1 MKIKLLDNNTIN
13 QIAAG
18 EVIEKPASIV
28 KELIEN
34 SIDANAKTITIR
46 IKDGGKEY
54 IEIED
59 DGDGMSPTDLELC
72 IKRHA
77 TSKLNSNT
85 LQNIKTLGFRG
96 EALPSIGSVSRLE
109 IISKTN
115 SNTGYQIVVD
125 YGDIKD
131 YKKSAAN
138 QGTVVKVS
146 NIFLKL
152 PARYKF
158 LKSSRAEQNSI
169 VDSVKRLALSNPSIL
184 FNVEIDN
191 VKYMSYGS
199 IDGDHKEIFE
209 WRIKE
214 ILGTD
219 FMKNMIELRYEDP
232 NLSIVGN
239 IGLPSYNR
247 SNSNNQYLLVNNRII
262 QDRKLSGAIRAAYGD
277 KLPKGRFPI
286 FVIKIKVP
294 YDSVDVN
301 VHPSKSEV
309 RFIDERIIQSKLVS
323 TIRGALNHKVNQ
335 SLNVF
340 SQFYEK
346 RVSQINKSQYDR
358 QQINSQ
364 VNLSM
369 YDLDESY
376 TINNQKNDEILEKE
390 NLSSNAISN
399 NINEFPLGFAR
410 AQIFKNYILAQNSE
424 GMIIVDQHAA
434 HERIVFEKLK
444 ESIHE
449 NAIEKQILLIPHIY
463 ACDQFDKEKLLLFKN
478 DLDAVGIEVEEFGD
492 EVLIRS
498 IPSLIRDSNVN
509 ELMRDL
515 LDLPSDEF
523 MRRTLENRIN
533 DILSKISCYGSVRSG
548 RVLKVDEMNALLREI
563 EKTPNSGQC
572 NHGRPTHIFLSQKEI
587 EKLFERI

>member
-1 MKIKLLDNNTIN
+1 MIKLLDNNTIN

-346 RVSQINKSQYDR
+346 RASQINKSQYDR

-390 NLSSNAISN
+390 NLSSNAISDD
-399 NINEFPLGFAR
+399 INEFPLGFAR

-478 DLDAVGIEVEEFGD
+478 DLDAVGIELEEFGD

-509 ELMRDL
+509 ELIRDL

>member
-1 MKIKLLDNNTIN
+1 MIKLLDNNTIT

-247 SNSNNQYLLVNNRII
+247 SNSNHQYLLVNNRII

-346 RVSQINKSQYDR
+346 RASQINKSQYDR

-390 NLSSNAISN
+390 NLSSNAISDD
-399 NINEFPLGFAR
+399 INEFPLGFAR

-478 DLDAVGIEVEEFGD
+478 DLDAVGIELEEFGD

>member
-1 MKIKLLDNNTIN
+1 MTIKLLDNNIIN

-59 DGDGMSPTDLELC
+59 DGDGMSPSDLQLC
-72 IKRHA
+72 IQRHA
-77 TSKLNSNT
+77 TSKLNSNNI
-85 LQNIKTLGFRG
+85 QKIKTLGFRG

-109 IISKTN
+109 IISKVKN
-115 SNTGYQIVVD
+115 GIGHRIVVD

-131 YKKSAAN
+131 IRKSASN
-138 QGTVVKVS
+138 QGTIVKVS

-158 LKSSRAEQNSI
+158 LKSSRSEQISI
-169 VDSVKRLALSNPSIL
+169 VDTVKRLAISNPSIF
-184 FNVEIDN
+184 FNIEIDN
-191 VKYMSYGS
+191 TTYLSYGA
-199 IDGDHKEIFE
+199 IDGDHENIFD
-209 WRIKE
+209 WRVEE

-219 FMKNMIELRYEDP
+219 FMKNMIELSYEDSHV
-232 NLSIVGN
+232 NITGN

-286 FVIKIKVP
+286 FVIKLNIA

-309 RFIDERIIQSKLVS
+309 RFTDERIIQSKLVS
-323 TIRGALNHKVNQ
+323 SISKALNQNVNQ

-340 SQFYEK
+340 SKFYEK
-346 RVSQINKSQYDR
+346 KISQINRSLDK

-364 VNLSM
+364 GNLSIYDINGSFNLSDQDNDEIPAIVNLS
-369 YDLDESY
+369 SY
-376 TINNQKNDEILEKE
+376 TTSND
-390 NLSSNAISN
+390 
-399 NINEFPLGFAR
+399 INEFPLGFAK

-444 ESIHE
+444 KSINE
-449 NAIEKQILLIPHIY
+449 NAIERQILLLPHIY
-463 ACDQFDKEKLLLFKN
+463 SCDQFDKEKLLSLEN
-478 DLDAVGIEVEEFGD
+478 DLDTVGIEIEEFGD
-492 EVLIRS
+492 ELLIRS
-498 IPSLIRDSNVN
+498 IPSLIKDTNVN
-509 ELMRDL
+509 ELIRDL
-515 LDLPSDEF
+515 LDLSSKEF
-523 MRRTLENRIN
+523 IKSALEDRIN
-533 DILSKISCYGSVRSG
+533 EILSKISCYGSVRSG
-548 RVLKVDEMNALLREI
+548 RLLKIDEMNALLREI

-572 NHGRPTHIFLSQKEI
+572 NHGRPTHIFLSQNEI

>member
-1 MKIKLLDNNTIN
+1 MIKLLDNNTIN

-247 SNSNNQYLLVNNRII
+247 SNSNHQYLLVNNRII

-346 RVSQINKSQYDR
+346 RASQINKSQYDR

-390 NLSSNAISN
+390 NLSSNAISDD
-399 NINEFPLGFAR
+399 INEFPLGFAR

-478 DLDAVGIEVEEFGD
+478 DLDAVGIELEEFGD

-498 IPSLIRDSNVN
+498 IPSLIRDSNLN

>member
-1 MKIKLLDNNTIN
+1 MTIKLLDNNTIN

-109 IISKTN
+109 IISKIN

-158 LKSSRAEQNSI
+158 LKSSRAEQYSI

-219 FMKNMIELRYEDP
+219 FMKNMIELRCEDP
-232 NLSIVGN
+232 HLSIVGN

-286 FVIKIKVP
+286 FVIKINVP
-294 YDSVDVN
+294 YDLVDVN

-323 TIRGALNHKVNQ
+323 TIRGALNQKVNQ

-369 YDLDESY
+369 YDFDESY
-376 TINNQKNDEILEKE
+376 TINNQKNDEILKEE

-399 NINEFPLGFAR
+399 DINEFPLGFAK

-449 NAIEKQILLIPHIY
+449 NVIEKQILLIPHIY
-463 ACDQFDKEKLLLFKN
+463 ACDQFDKEKLLSFKN
-478 DLDAVGIEVEEFGD
+478 DLDTVGIEVEEFGD

-572 NHGRPTHIFLSQKEI
+572 NHGRPTHIFLSQTEI

>member
-1 MKIKLLDNNTIN
+1 MTIKLLDNNIIN

-59 DGDGMSPTDLELC
+59 DGDGMSPSDLQLC
-72 IKRHA
+72 IQRHA
-77 TSKLNSNT
+77 TSKLNSNNI
-85 LQNIKTLGFRG
+85 QKIKTLGFRG

-109 IISKTN
+109 IISKVKN
-115 SNTGYQIVVD
+115 GMGHRIVVD

-131 YKKSAAN
+131 IRKSASN
-138 QGTVVKVS
+138 QGTIVKVS

-158 LKSSRAEQNSI
+158 LKSSRSEQISI
-169 VDSVKRLALSNPSIL
+169 VDTVKRLAISNPSIF
-184 FNVEIDN
+184 FNIEIDN
-191 VKYMSYGS
+191 TTYLSYGA
-199 IDGDHKEIFE
+199 IDGDHENIFD
-209 WRIKE
+209 WRVEE

-219 FMKNMIELRYEDP
+219 FMKNMIELSYEDSHV
-232 NLSIVGN
+232 NITGN

-286 FVIKIKVP
+286 FVIKLNIA

-309 RFIDERIIQSKLVS
+309 RFTDERIIQSKLVS
-323 TIRGALNHKVNQ
+323 SISKALNQNVNQ

-340 SQFYEK
+340 SKFYEK
-346 RVSQINKSQYDR
+346 KISQINRSLDKE
-358 QQINSQ
+358 QINSQ
-364 VNLSM
+364 GNLSIYDINGSFNLSDQDNDEIPAIVNLS
-369 YDLDESY
+369 SY
-376 TINNQKNDEILEKE
+376 TTSND
-390 NLSSNAISN
+390 
-399 NINEFPLGFAR
+399 INEFPLGFAK

-444 ESIHE
+444 KSINE
-449 NAIEKQILLIPHIY
+449 NAIERQILLVPHIY
-463 ACDQFDKEKLLLFKN
+463 SCDQFDKEKLLSLEN
-478 DLDAVGIEVEEFGD
+478 DLDTVGIEIEEFGD
-492 EVLIRS
+492 ELLIRS
-498 IPSLIRDSNVN
+498 IPSLIKDTNVN
-509 ELMRDL
+509 ELIRDL
-515 LDLPSDEF
+515 LDLSSEEF
-523 MRRTLENRIN
+523 IKSALEDRIN
-533 DILSKISCYGSVRSG
+533 EILSKISCYGSVRSG
-548 RVLKVDEMNALLREI
+548 RLLKIDEMNALLREI

-572 NHGRPTHIFLSQKEI
+572 NHGRPTHIFLSQNEI

>member
-1 MKIKLLDNNTIN
+1 MIKLLDNNTIN

-286 FVIKIKVP
+286 FVINIKVP

-346 RVSQINKSQYDR
+346 RASQINKSQYDR

-390 NLSSNAISN
+390 NLSSNAISDD
-399 NINEFPLGFAR
+399 INEFPLGFAR

-478 DLDAVGIEVEEFGD
+478 DLDAVGIELEEFGD

>member
-1 MKIKLLDNNTIN
+1 MTIKLLDNNTIN

-346 RVSQINKSQYDR
+346 RASQINKSQYDR

-449 NAIEKQILLIPHIY
+449 NAIEKQMLLIPHIY

-478 DLDAVGIEVEEFGD
+478 DLDAVGIELEEFGD

>member
-1 MKIKLLDNNTIN
+1 MTIKLLDNNIIN

-59 DGDGMSPTDLELC
+59 DGDGMSPSDLQLC
-72 IKRHA
+72 IQRHA
-77 TSKLNSNT
+77 TSKLNSNNI
-85 LQNIKTLGFRG
+85 QKIKTLGFRG

-109 IISKTN
+109 IISKVKN
-115 SNTGYQIVVD
+115 GIGHRIVVD

-131 YKKSAAN
+131 IRKSASN
-138 QGTVVKVS
+138 QGTIVKVS

-158 LKSSRAEQNSI
+158 LKSSRSEQISI
-169 VDSVKRLALSNPSIL
+169 VDTVKRLAISNPSIF
-184 FNVEIDN
+184 FNIEIDN
-191 VKYMSYGS
+191 TTYLSYGA
-199 IDGDHKEIFE
+199 IDGDHENIFD
-209 WRIKE
+209 WRVEE

-219 FMKNMIELRYEDP
+219 FMKNMIELSYEDSHV
-232 NLSIVGN
+232 NITGN

-286 FVIKIKVP
+286 FVIKLNIA

-309 RFIDERIIQSKLVS
+309 RFTDERIIQSKLVS
-323 TIRGALNHKVNQ
+323 SISKALNQNVNQ

-340 SQFYEK
+340 SKFYEK
-346 RVSQINKSQYDR
+346 KISQINRSLDKE
-358 QQINSQ
+358 QINSQ
-364 VNLSM
+364 GNLSIYDINGSFNLSDQDNDEIPAIVNLS
-369 YDLDESY
+369 SY
-376 TINNQKNDEILEKE
+376 TTSND
-390 NLSSNAISN
+390 
-399 NINEFPLGFAR
+399 INEFPLGFAK

-444 ESIHE
+444 KSINE
-449 NAIEKQILLIPHIY
+449 NAIERQILLVPHIY
-463 ACDQFDKEKLLLFKN
+463 SCDQFDKEKLLSLEN
-478 DLDAVGIEVEEFGD
+478 DLDTVGIEIEEFGD
-492 EVLIRS
+492 ELLIRS
-498 IPSLIRDSNVN
+498 IPSLIKDTNVN
-509 ELMRDL
+509 ELIRDL
-515 LDLPSDEF
+515 LDLSSEEF
-523 MRRTLENRIN
+523 IKSALEDRIN
-533 DILSKISCYGSVRSG
+533 EILSKISCYGSVRSG
-548 RVLKVDEMNALLREI
+548 RLLKIDEMNALLREI

-572 NHGRPTHIFLSQKEI
+572 NHGRPTHIFLSQNEI

>member
-1 MKIKLLDNNTIN
+1 MTIKLLDNNIIN

-59 DGDGMSPTDLELC
+59 DGDGMSPSDLQLC
-72 IKRHA
+72 IQRHA
-77 TSKLNSNT
+77 TSKLNSNNI
-85 LQNIKTLGFRG
+85 QKIKTLGFRG

-109 IISKTN
+109 IISKVKN
-115 SNTGYQIVVD
+115 GIGHRIVVD

-131 YKKSAAN
+131 IRKSASN
-138 QGTVVKVS
+138 QGTIVKVS

-158 LKSSRAEQNSI
+158 LKSSRSEQISI
-169 VDSVKRLALSNPSIL
+169 VDTVKRLAISNPSIF
-184 FNVEIDN
+184 FNIEIDN
-191 VKYMSYGS
+191 TTYLSYGA
-199 IDGDHKEIFE
+199 IDGDHENIFD
-209 WRIKE
+209 WRVEE

-219 FMKNMIELRYEDP
+219 FMKNMIELSYEDSHV
-232 NLSIVGN
+232 NITGN

-286 FVIKIKVP
+286 FVIKLNIA

-309 RFIDERIIQSKLVS
+309 RFTDERIIQSKLVS
-323 TIRGALNHKVNQ
+323 SISKALNQNVNQ

-340 SQFYEK
+340 SKFYEK
-346 RVSQINKSQYDR
+346 KISQINRSLDKE
-358 QQINSQ
+358 QINSQ
-364 VNLSM
+364 GNLSIYDINGSFNLSDQDNDEIPAIVNLS
-369 YDLDESY
+369 SY
-376 TINNQKNDEILEKE
+376 TTSND
-390 NLSSNAISN
+390 
-399 NINEFPLGFAR
+399 INEFPLGFAK

-444 ESIHE
+444 KSINE
-449 NAIEKQILLIPHIY
+449 NAIERQILLLPHIY
-463 ACDQFDKEKLLLFKN
+463 SCDQFDKEKLLSLEN
-478 DLDAVGIEVEEFGD
+478 DLDTVGIEIEEFGD
-492 EVLIRS
+492 ELLIRS
-498 IPSLIRDSNVN
+498 IPSLIKDTNVN
-509 ELMRDL
+509 ELIRDL
-515 LDLPSDEF
+515 LDLSSKEF
-523 MRRTLENRIN
+523 IKSALEDRIN
-533 DILSKISCYGSVRSG
+533 EILSKISCYGSVRSG
-548 RVLKVDEMNALLREI
+548 RLLKIDEMNALLREI

-572 NHGRPTHIFLSQKEI
+572 NHGRPTHIFLSQNEI

>member
-1 MKIKLLDNNTIN
+1 MIKLLDNNTIN

-77 TSKLNSNT
+77 TSKLDSNT

-346 RVSQINKSQYDR
+346 RASQINKSQYDR

-390 NLSSNAISN
+390 NLSSNAISDD
-399 NINEFPLGFAR
+399 INEFPLGFAR

-478 DLDAVGIEVEEFGD
+478 DLDAVGIELEEFGD

>member
-1 MKIKLLDNNTIN
+1 MTIKLLDNNIIN

-59 DGDGMSPTDLELC
+59 DGDGMSPSDLQLC
-72 IKRHA
+72 IQRHA
-77 TSKLNSNT
+77 TSKLNSNNI
-85 LQNIKTLGFRG
+85 QKIKTLGFRG

-109 IISKTN
+109 IISKVKN
-115 SNTGYQIVVD
+115 GIGHRIVVD

-131 YKKSAAN
+131 IRKSASN
-138 QGTVVKVS
+138 QGTIVKVS

-158 LKSSRAEQNSI
+158 LKSSRSEQISI
-169 VDSVKRLALSNPSIL
+169 VDTVKRLAISNPSIF
-184 FNVEIDN
+184 FNIEIDN
-191 VKYMSYGS
+191 TTYLSYGA
-199 IDGDHKEIFE
+199 IDGDHKNIFD
-209 WRIKE
+209 WRVEE

-219 FMKNMIELRYEDP
+219 FMKNMIELSYEDSHV
-232 NLSIVGN
+232 NITGN

-286 FVIKIKVP
+286 FVIKLNIA

-309 RFIDERIIQSKLVS
+309 RFTDERIIQSKLVS
-323 TIRGALNHKVNQ
+323 SISKALNQNVNQ

-340 SQFYEK
+340 SKFYEK
-346 RVSQINKSQYDR
+346 KISQINRSLDKE
-358 QQINSQ
+358 QINSQ
-364 VNLSM
+364 GNLSIYDINGSFNLSDQDNDEIPAIVNLS
-369 YDLDESY
+369 SY
-376 TINNQKNDEILEKE
+376 TTSND
-390 NLSSNAISN
+390 
-399 NINEFPLGFAR
+399 INEFPLGFAK

-444 ESIHE
+444 KSINE
-449 NAIEKQILLIPHIY
+449 NAIERQILLLPHIY
-463 ACDQFDKEKLLLFKN
+463 SCDQFDKEKLLSLEN
-478 DLDAVGIEVEEFGD
+478 DLDTVGIEIEEFGD
-492 EVLIRS
+492 ELLIRS
-498 IPSLIRDSNVN
+498 IPSLIKDTNVN
-509 ELMRDL
+509 ELIRDL
-515 LDLPSDEF
+515 LDLSSEEF
-523 MRRTLENRIN
+523 IKSALEARIN
-533 DILSKISCYGSVRSG
+533 EILSKISCYGSVRSG
-548 RVLKVDEMNALLREI
+548 RLLKIDEMNALLREI

-572 NHGRPTHIFLSQKEI
+572 NHGRPTHIFLSQNEI

>member
-1 MKIKLLDNNTIN
+1 MTIKLLDNNIIN

-59 DGDGMSPTDLELC
+59 DGDGMSPSDLQLC
-72 IKRHA
+72 IQRHA
-77 TSKLNSNT
+77 TSKLNSNNI
-85 LQNIKTLGFRG
+85 QKIKTLGFRG

-109 IISKTN
+109 IISKVKN
-115 SNTGYQIVVD
+115 GIGHRIVVD

-131 YKKSAAN
+131 IRKSASN
-138 QGTVVKVS
+138 QGTIVKVS

-158 LKSSRAEQNSI
+158 LKSSRSEQISI
-169 VDSVKRLALSNPSIL
+169 VDTVKRLAISNPSIF
-184 FNVEIDN
+184 FNIEIDN
-191 VKYMSYGS
+191 TTYLSYGA
-199 IDGDHKEIFE
+199 IDGDHENIFD
-209 WRIKE
+209 WRVEE

-219 FMKNMIELRYEDP
+219 FMKNMIELSYEDSHV
-232 NLSIVGN
+232 NITGN

-286 FVIKIKVP
+286 FVIKLNIA

-309 RFIDERIIQSKLVS
+309 RFTDERIIQSKLVS
-323 TIRGALNHKVNQ
+323 SISKALNQNVNQ

-340 SQFYEK
+340 SKFYEK
-346 RVSQINKSQYDR
+346 KISQINRSLDK

-364 VNLSM
+364 GNLSI
-369 YDLDESY
+369 YD
-376 TINNQKNDEILEKE
+376 INGSFNLSDQDNDEIPAIV
-390 NLSSNAISN
+390 NSSSYTTSN
-399 NINEFPLGFAR
+399 DINEFPLGFAK

-444 ESIHE
+444 KSINE
-449 NAIEKQILLIPHIY
+449 NAIERQILLLPHIY
-463 ACDQFDKEKLLLFKN
+463 SCDQFDKEKLLSLEN
-478 DLDAVGIEVEEFGD
+478 DLDTVGIEIEEFGD
-492 EVLIRS
+492 ELLIRS
-498 IPSLIRDSNVN
+498 IPSLIKDTNVN
-509 ELMRDL
+509 ELIRDL
-515 LDLPSDEF
+515 LDLSSEEF
-523 MRRTLENRIN
+523 IKSALEDRIN
-533 DILSKISCYGSVRSG
+533 EILSKISCYGSVRSG
-548 RVLKVDEMNALLREI
+548 RLLKIDEMNALLREI

-572 NHGRPTHIFLSQKEI
+572 NHGRPTHIFLSQNEI

>member
-1 MKIKLLDNNTIN
+1 MTIKLLDNNTIN

-59 DGDGMSPTDLELC
+59 DGVGMSPADLELC

-109 IISKTN
+109 IISKARN
-115 SNTGYQIVVD
+115 GTGYQIVVD

-158 LKSSRAEQNSI
+158 LKSSRSEQNSI
-169 VDSVKRLALSNPSIL
+169 VDSIKRLAISNPSIL

-191 VKYMSYGS
+191 LRYMSYGS

-214 ILGTD
+214 ILGAD
-219 FMKNMIELRYEDP
+219 FMKNMIELSHEEP
-232 NLSIVGN
+232 HMSIVGN

-277 KLPKGRFPI
+277 KLPKGRFPM
-286 FVIKIKVP
+286 FVIKINIP
-294 YDSVDVN
+294 YDAVDIN

-309 RFIDERIIQSKLVS
+309 RFTDERIIQSKLVS
-323 TIRGALNHKVNQ
+323 SIRGALDHKSNQ

-346 RVSQINKSQYDR
+346 KVAQMSKSQYES

-369 YDLDESY
+369 YDSDESY
-376 TINNQKNDEILEKE
+376 TSNKYNNDEISEKE
-390 NLSSNAISN
+390 NASPNAITN
-399 NINEFPLGFAR
+399 DINEFPLGFAKG
-410 AQIFKNYILAQNSE
+410 QIFKNYILSQNSE

-444 ESIHE
+444 ESIHK
-449 NAIEKQILLIPHIY
+449 NAIERQILLIPHVY
-463 ACDQFDKEKLLLFKN
+463 ACDKFDKEKLLSFKN
-478 DLDAVGIEVEEFGD
+478 DLDTVGIEIEEFGD

-523 MRRTLENRIN
+523 MRRTLEDRIN

-572 NHGRPTHIFLSQKEI
+572 NHGRPTHIFLSQTEI

>member
-1 MKIKLLDNNTIN
+1 MIKLLDNNTIN

-247 SNSNNQYLLVNNRII
+247 SNSNHQYLLVNNRII

-346 RVSQINKSQYDR
+346 RASQINKSQYDR

-390 NLSSNAISN
+390 NLSSNAISDD
-399 NINEFPLGFAR
+399 INEFPLGFAR

-478 DLDAVGIEVEEFGD
+478 DLDAVGIELEEFGD

>member
-1 MKIKLLDNNTIN
+1 MTIKLLDNNTIN

-59 DGDGMSPTDLELC
+59 DGDGMSPADLELC

-77 TSKLNSNT
+77 TSKLDSNT

-109 IISKTN
+109 IISKARN
-115 SNTGYQIVVD
+115 GTGYQIVVD

-158 LKSSRAEQNSI
+158 LKSSRSEQNSI
-169 VDSVKRLALSNPSIL
+169 VETIKRLAVSNPSIL

-191 VKYMSYGS
+191 LRYMSYGS

-214 ILGTD
+214 ILGAD
-219 FMKNMIELRYEDP
+219 FMKNMIELSHEEP
-232 NLSIVGN
+232 HMSIFGN

-277 KLPKGRFPI
+277 KLPKGRFPM
-286 FVIKIKVP
+286 FVIKINIP
-294 YDSVDVN
+294 YDAVDIN

-309 RFIDERIIQSKLVS
+309 RFTDERIIQSKLVS
-323 TIRGALNHKVNQ
+323 SIRGALNHKANQ

-346 RVSQINKSQYDR
+346 KVAQMNKSQYKS

-369 YDLDESY
+369 YDSDESY
-376 TINNQKNDEILEKE
+376 TSNKYNNDEISEKE
-390 NLSSNAISN
+390 NSSPYAITN
-399 NINEFPLGFAR
+399 DINEFPLGFAKG
-410 AQIFKNYILAQNSE
+410 QIFKNYILSQNSE

-444 ESIHE
+444 ESIHK
-449 NAIEKQILLIPHIY
+449 NAIERQILLIPHVY
-463 ACDQFDKEKLLLFKN
+463 QCDKFDKEKLLSFKN
-478 DLDAVGIEVEEFGD
+478 DLDTVGIEIEEFGD

-523 MRRTLENRIN
+523 MRRTLEDRIN

-572 NHGRPTHIFLSQKEI
+572 NHGRPTHIFLSQTEI

>member
-1 MKIKLLDNNTIN
+1 MTIKLLDNNIIN

-59 DGDGMSPTDLELC
+59 DGDGMSPSDLQLC
-72 IKRHA
+72 IQRHA
-77 TSKLNSNT
+77 TSKLNSNNI
-85 LQNIKTLGFRG
+85 QKIKTLGFRG

-109 IISKTN
+109 IISKVKN
-115 SNTGYQIVVD
+115 GIGHRIVVD

-131 YKKSAAN
+131 IRKSASN
-138 QGTVVKVS
+138 QGTIVKVS

-158 LKSSRAEQNSI
+158 LKSSRSEQISI
-169 VDSVKRLALSNPSIL
+169 VDTVKRLAISNPSIF
-184 FNVEIDN
+184 FNIEIDN
-191 VKYMSYGS
+191 TTYLSYGA
-199 IDGDHKEIFE
+199 IDGDHENIFD
-209 WRIKE
+209 WRVEE

-219 FMKNMIELRYEDP
+219 FMKNMIELSYEDSHV
-232 NLSIVGN
+232 NITGN

-286 FVIKIKVP
+286 FVIKLNIA

-309 RFIDERIIQSKLVS
+309 RFTDERIIQSKLVS
-323 TIRGALNHKVNQ
+323 SISKALNQNVNQ

-340 SQFYEK
+340 SKFYEK
-346 RVSQINKSQYDR
+346 KISQINRSLDKE
-358 QQINSQ
+358 QINSQ
-364 VNLSM
+364 GNLSIYDINGSFNLSDQDNDEIPAIVNLS
-369 YDLDESY
+369 SY
-376 TINNQKNDEILEKE
+376 TTSND
-390 NLSSNAISN
+390 
-399 NINEFPLGFAR
+399 INEFPLGFAK

-444 ESIHE
+444 KSINE
-449 NAIEKQILLIPHIY
+449 NAIERQILLVPHIY
-463 ACDQFDKEKLLLFKN
+463 SCDQFDKEKLLSLEN
-478 DLDAVGIEVEEFGD
+478 DLDTVGIEIEEFGD
-492 EVLIRS
+492 ELLIRS
-498 IPSLIRDSNVN
+498 IPSLIKDTNVN
-509 ELMRDL
+509 ELIRDL
-515 LDLPSDEF
+515 LDLSSEEF
-523 MRRTLENRIN
+523 IKSALEARIN
-533 DILSKISCYGSVRSG
+533 EILSKISCYGSVRSG
-548 RVLKVDEMNALLREI
+548 RLLKIDEMNALLREI

-572 NHGRPTHIFLSQKEI
+572 NHGRPTHIFLSQNEI

>member
-1 MKIKLLDNNTIN
+1 MTIKLLDNNTIN

-18 EVIEKPASIV
+18 EVIERPASIV

-109 IISKTN
+109 IISKIN

-158 LKSSRAEQNSI
+158 LKSSRAEQYSI

-219 FMKNMIELRYEDP
+219 FMKNMIELRCEDP
-232 NLSIVGN
+232 HLSIVGN

-286 FVIKIKVP
+286 FVIKINVP
-294 YDSVDVN
+294 YDLVDVN

-323 TIRGALNHKVNQ
+323 TIRGALNQKVNQ

-369 YDLDESY
+369 YDFDESY
-376 TINNQKNDEILEKE
+376 TINNQKNDEILKEE

-399 NINEFPLGFAR
+399 DINEFPLGFAK

-449 NAIEKQILLIPHIY
+449 NVIEKQILLIPHIY
-463 ACDQFDKEKLLLFKN
+463 ACDQFDKEKLLSFKN
-478 DLDAVGIEVEEFGD
+478 DLDTVGIEVEEFGD

-572 NHGRPTHIFLSQKEI
+572 NHGRPTHIFLSQTEI

>member
-1 MKIKLLDNNTIN
+1 MTIKLLDNNIIN

-59 DGDGMSPTDLELC
+59 DGDGMSPSDLQLC
-72 IKRHA
+72 IQRHA
-77 TSKLNSNT
+77 TSKLNSNNI
-85 LQNIKTLGFRG
+85 QKIKTLGFRG

-109 IISKTN
+109 IISKVKN
-115 SNTGYQIVVD
+115 GIGHRIVVD

-131 YKKSAAN
+131 IRKSASN
-138 QGTVVKVS
+138 QGTIVKVS

-158 LKSSRAEQNSI
+158 LKSSRSEQISI
-169 VDSVKRLALSNPSIL
+169 VDTVKRLAISNPSIF
-184 FNVEIDN
+184 FNIEIDN
-191 VKYMSYGS
+191 TTYLSYGA
-199 IDGDHKEIFE
+199 IDGDHENIFD
-209 WRIKE
+209 WRVEE

-219 FMKNMIELRYEDP
+219 FMKNMIELSYEDSHV
-232 NLSIVGN
+232 NITGN

-286 FVIKIKVP
+286 FVIKLNIA

-309 RFIDERIIQSKLVS
+309 RFTDERIIQSKLVS
-323 TIRGALNHKVNQ
+323 SISKALNQNVNQ

-340 SQFYEK
+340 SKFYEK
-346 RVSQINKSQYDR
+346 KISQINRSLDK

-364 VNLSM
+364 GNLSIYDINGSFNLSDQDNDEIPGIVNLS
-369 YDLDESY
+369 SY
-376 TINNQKNDEILEKE
+376 TTSND
-390 NLSSNAISN
+390 
-399 NINEFPLGFAR
+399 INEFPLGFAK

-444 ESIHE
+444 KSINE
-449 NAIEKQILLIPHIY
+449 NAIERQILLVPHIY
-463 ACDQFDKEKLLLFKN
+463 SCDQFDKEKLLSLEN
-478 DLDAVGIEVEEFGD
+478 DLDTVGIEIEEFGD
-492 EVLIRS
+492 ELLIRS
-498 IPSLIRDSNVN
+498 IPSLIKDTNVN
-509 ELMRDL
+509 ELIRDL
-515 LDLPSDEF
+515 LDLSSEEF
-523 MRRTLENRIN
+523 IKSALEARIN
-533 DILSKISCYGSVRSG
+533 EILSKISCYGSVRSG
-548 RVLKVDEMNALLREI
+548 RLLKIDEMNALLREI

-572 NHGRPTHIFLSQKEI
+572 NHGRPTHIFLSQNEI

>member
-1 MKIKLLDNNTIN
+1 MTIKLLDNNIIN

-59 DGDGMSPTDLELC
+59 DGDGMSPSDLQLC
-72 IKRHA
+72 IQRHA
-77 TSKLNSNT
+77 TSKLNSNNI
-85 LQNIKTLGFRG
+85 QKIKTLGFRG

-109 IISKTN
+109 IISKVKN
-115 SNTGYQIVVD
+115 GMGHRIVVD

-131 YKKSAAN
+131 IRKSASN
-138 QGTVVKVS
+138 QGTIVKVS

-158 LKSSRAEQNSI
+158 LKSSRSEQISI
-169 VDSVKRLALSNPSIL
+169 VDTVKRLAISNPSIF
-184 FNVEIDN
+184 FNIEIDN
-191 VKYMSYGS
+191 TTYLSYGA
-199 IDGDHKEIFE
+199 IDGDHENIFD
-209 WRIKE
+209 WRVEE

-219 FMKNMIELRYEDP
+219 FMKNMIELSYEDSHV
-232 NLSIVGN
+232 NITGN

-286 FVIKIKVP
+286 FVIKLNIA

-309 RFIDERIIQSKLVS
+309 RFTDERIIQSKLVS
-323 TIRGALNHKVNQ
+323 SISKALNQNVNQ

-340 SQFYEK
+340 SKFYEK
-346 RVSQINKSQYDR
+346 KISQINRSLDK

-364 VNLSM
+364 GNLSI
-369 YDLDESY
+369 YD
-376 TINNQKNDEILEKE
+376 INGSFNLSDQDNDEIPAIV
-390 NLSSNAISN
+390 NSSSYTTSN
-399 NINEFPLGFAR
+399 DINEFPLGFAK

-444 ESIHE
+444 KSINE
-449 NAIEKQILLIPHIY
+449 NAIERQILLLPHIY
-463 ACDQFDKEKLLLFKN
+463 SCDQFDKEKLLSLEN
-478 DLDAVGIEVEEFGD
+478 DLDTVGIEIEEFGD
-492 EVLIRS
+492 ELLIRS
-498 IPSLIRDSNVN
+498 IPSLIKDTNVN
-509 ELMRDL
+509 ELIRDL
-515 LDLPSDEF
+515 LDLSSEEF
-523 MRRTLENRIN
+523 IKSALEDRIN
-533 DILSKISCYGSVRSG
+533 EILSKISCYGSVRSG
-548 RVLKVDEMNALLREI
+548 RLLKIDEMNALLREI

-572 NHGRPTHIFLSQKEI
+572 NHGRPTHIFLSQNEI

>member
-572 NHGRPTHIFLSQKEI
+572 NHGRPTHIFLSQTEI

>member
-1 MKIKLLDNNTIN
+1 MTIKLLDNNTIN

-572 NHGRPTHIFLSQKEI
+572 NHGRPTHIFLSQTEI

>member
-1 MKIKLLDNNTIN
+1 MIKLLDNNTIN

-346 RVSQINKSQYDR
+346 RASQINKSQYDR

-390 NLSSNAISN
+390 NLSSNAISDD
-399 NINEFPLGFAR
+399 INEFPLGFAR

-478 DLDAVGIEVEEFGD
+478 DLDAVGIELEEFGD

-498 IPSLIRDSNVN
+498 IPSLIRDSNLN

>member
-1 MKIKLLDNNTIN
+1 MTIKLLDNNTIN

-346 RVSQINKSQYDR
+346 RASQINKSQYDR

-572 NHGRPTHIFLSQKEI
+572 NHGRPTHIFLSQTEI

>member
-1 MKIKLLDNNTIN
+1 MIKLLDNNTIN

-572 NHGRPTHIFLSQKEI
+572 NHGRPTHIFLSQTEI

>member
-1 MKIKLLDNNTIN
+1 MTIKLLDNNIIN

-59 DGDGMSPTDLELC
+59 DGDGMSPSDLQLC
-72 IKRHA
+72 IQRHA
-77 TSKLNSNT
+77 TSKLNSNNI
-85 LQNIKTLGFRG
+85 QKIKTLGFRG

-109 IISKTN
+109 IISKVKN
-115 SNTGYQIVVD
+115 GIGHRIVVD

-131 YKKSAAN
+131 IRKSASN
-138 QGTVVKVS
+138 QGTIVKVS

-158 LKSSRAEQNSI
+158 LKSSRSEQISI
-169 VDSVKRLALSNPSIL
+169 VDTVKRLAISNPSIF
-184 FNVEIDN
+184 FNIEIDN
-191 VKYMSYGS
+191 TTYLSYGA
-199 IDGDHKEIFE
+199 IDGDHENIFD
-209 WRIKE
+209 WRVEE

-219 FMKNMIELRYEDP
+219 FMKNMIELSYEDSHV
-232 NLSIVGN
+232 NITGN

-286 FVIKIKVP
+286 FVIKLNIA

-309 RFIDERIIQSKLVS
+309 RFTDERIIQSKLVS
-323 TIRGALNHKVNQ
+323 SISKALNQNVNQ

-340 SQFYEK
+340 SKFYEK
-346 RVSQINKSQYDR
+346 KISQINRSLDKE
-358 QQINSQ
+358 QINSQ
-364 VNLSM
+364 GNLSIYDINGSFNLSDQDNDEIPGIVNLS
-369 YDLDESY
+369 SY
-376 TINNQKNDEILEKE
+376 TTSND
-390 NLSSNAISN
+390 
-399 NINEFPLGFAR
+399 INEFPLGFAK

-444 ESIHE
+444 KSINE
-449 NAIEKQILLIPHIY
+449 NAIERQILLVPHIY
-463 ACDQFDKEKLLLFKN
+463 SCDQFDKEKLLSLEN
-478 DLDAVGIEVEEFGD
+478 DLDTVGIEIEEFGD
-492 EVLIRS
+492 ELLIRS
-498 IPSLIRDSNVN
+498 IPSLIKDTNVN
-509 ELMRDL
+509 ELIRDL
-515 LDLPSDEF
+515 LDLSSEEF
-523 MRRTLENRIN
+523 IKSALEDRIN
-533 DILSKISCYGSVRSG
+533 EILSKISCYGSVRSG
-548 RVLKVDEMNALLREI
+548 RLLKIDEMNALLREI

-572 NHGRPTHIFLSQKEI
+572 NHGRPTHIFLSQNEI

>member
-1 MKIKLLDNNTIN
+1 MIKLLDNNTIN

-138 QGTVVKVS
+138 PGTVVKVS

-390 NLSSNAISN
+390 NLSSNAISDD
-399 NINEFPLGFAR
+399 INEFPLGFAR

>member
-1 MKIKLLDNNTIN
+1 MTIKLLDNNIIN

-59 DGDGMSPTDLELC
+59 DGDGMSPSDLQLC
-72 IKRHA
+72 IQRHA
-77 TSKLNSNT
+77 TSKLNSNNI
-85 LQNIKTLGFRG
+85 QKIKTLGFRG

-109 IISKTN
+109 IISKVKN
-115 SNTGYQIVVD
+115 GMGHRIVVD

-131 YKKSAAN
+131 IRKSASN
-138 QGTVVKVS
+138 QGTIVKVS

-158 LKSSRAEQNSI
+158 LKSSRSEQISI
-169 VDSVKRLALSNPSIL
+169 VDTVKRLAISNPSIF
-184 FNVEIDN
+184 FNIEIDN
-191 VKYMSYGS
+191 TTYLSYGA
-199 IDGDHKEIFE
+199 IDGDHENIFD
-209 WRIKE
+209 WRVEE

-219 FMKNMIELRYEDP
+219 FMKNMIELSYEDSHV
-232 NLSIVGN
+232 NITGN

-286 FVIKIKVP
+286 FVIKLNIA

-309 RFIDERIIQSKLVS
+309 RFTDERIIQSKLVS
-323 TIRGALNHKVNQ
+323 SISKALNQNVNQ

-340 SQFYEK
+340 SKFYEK
-346 RVSQINKSQYDR
+346 KISQINRSLDKE
-358 QQINSQ
+358 QINSQ
-364 VNLSM
+364 GNLSIYDINGSFNLSDQDNDEIPGIVNLS
-369 YDLDESY
+369 SY
-376 TINNQKNDEILEKE
+376 TTSND
-390 NLSSNAISN
+390 
-399 NINEFPLGFAR
+399 INEFPLGFAK

-444 ESIHE
+444 KSINE
-449 NAIEKQILLIPHIY
+449 NAIERQILLLPHIY
-463 ACDQFDKEKLLLFKN
+463 SCDQFDKEKLLSLEN
-478 DLDAVGIEVEEFGD
+478 DLDTVGIEIEEFGD
-492 EVLIRS
+492 ELLIRS
-498 IPSLIRDSNVN
+498 IPSLIKDTNVN
-509 ELMRDL
+509 ELIRDL
-515 LDLPSDEF
+515 LDLSSEEF
-523 MRRTLENRIN
+523 IKSALEARIN
-533 DILSKISCYGSVRSG
+533 EILSKISCYGSVRSG
-548 RVLKVDEMNALLREI
+548 RLLKIDEMNALLREI

-572 NHGRPTHIFLSQKEI
+572 NHGRPTHIFLSQNEI

>member
-1 MKIKLLDNNTIN
+1 MIKLLDNNTIN

-247 SNSNNQYLLVNNRII
+247 SNSNHQYLLVNNRII

-346 RVSQINKSQYDR
+346 RASQINKSQYDR

-390 NLSSNAISN
+390 NLSSNAISDD
-399 NINEFPLGFAR
+399 INEFPLGFAR

-449 NAIEKQILLIPHIY
+449 NAIEKQMLLIPHIY

-478 DLDAVGIEVEEFGD
+478 DLDAVGIELEEFGD

-498 IPSLIRDSNVN
+498 IPSLIRDSNLN

>member
-1 MKIKLLDNNTIN
+1 MTIKLLDNNTIN

-138 QGTVVKVS
+138 QGAVVKVS

-399 NINEFPLGFAR
+399 DINEFPLGFAR

-498 IPSLIRDSNVN
+498 IPSLIRESNVN

>member
-1 MKIKLLDNNTIN
+1 MTIKLLDNNIIN

-59 DGDGMSPTDLELC
+59 DGDGMSPSDLQLC
-72 IKRHA
+72 IQRHA
-77 TSKLNSNT
+77 TSKLNSNNI
-85 LQNIKTLGFRG
+85 QKIKTLGFRG

-109 IISKTN
+109 IISKVKN
-115 SNTGYQIVVD
+115 GMGHRIVVD

-131 YKKSAAN
+131 IRKSASN
-138 QGTVVKVS
+138 QGTIVKVS

-158 LKSSRAEQNSI
+158 LKSSRSEQISI
-169 VDSVKRLALSNPSIL
+169 VDTVKRLAISNPSIF
-184 FNVEIDN
+184 FNIEIDN
-191 VKYMSYGS
+191 TTYLSYGA
-199 IDGDHKEIFE
+199 IDGDHENIFD
-209 WRIKE
+209 WRVEE

-219 FMKNMIELRYEDP
+219 FMKNMIELSYEDSHV
-232 NLSIVGN
+232 NITGN

-286 FVIKIKVP
+286 FVIKLNIA

-309 RFIDERIIQSKLVS
+309 RFTDERIIQSKLVS
-323 TIRGALNHKVNQ
+323 SISKALNQNVNQ

-340 SQFYEK
+340 SKFYEK
-346 RVSQINKSQYDR
+346 KISQINRSLDKE
-358 QQINSQ
+358 QINSQ
-364 VNLSM
+364 GNLSIYDINGSFNLSDQDNDEIPAIVNLS
-369 YDLDESY
+369 SY
-376 TINNQKNDEILEKE
+376 TTSND
-390 NLSSNAISN
+390 
-399 NINEFPLGFAR
+399 INEFPLGFAK

-444 ESIHE
+444 KSINE
-449 NAIEKQILLIPHIY
+449 NAIERQILLLPHIY
-463 ACDQFDKEKLLLFKN
+463 SCDQFDKEKLLSLEN
-478 DLDAVGIEVEEFGD
+478 DLDTVGIEIEEFGD
-492 EVLIRS
+492 ELLIRS
-498 IPSLIRDSNVN
+498 IPSLIKDTNVN
-509 ELMRDL
+509 ELIRDL
-515 LDLPSDEF
+515 LDLSSEEF
-523 MRRTLENRIN
+523 IKSALEDRIN
-533 DILSKISCYGSVRSG
+533 EILSKISCYGSVRSG
-548 RVLKVDEMNALLREI
+548 RLLKIDEMNALLREI

-572 NHGRPTHIFLSQKEI
+572 NHGRPTHIFLSQNEI

>member
-1 MKIKLLDNNTIN
+1 MTIKLLDNNIIN

-59 DGDGMSPTDLELC
+59 DGDGMSPSDLQLC
-72 IKRHA
+72 IQRHA
-77 TSKLNSNT
+77 TSKLNSNNI
-85 LQNIKTLGFRG
+85 QKIKTLGFRG

-109 IISKTN
+109 IISKVKN
-115 SNTGYQIVVD
+115 GIGHRIVVD

-131 YKKSAAN
+131 IRKSASN
-138 QGTVVKVS
+138 QGTIVKVS

-158 LKSSRAEQNSI
+158 LKSSRSEQISI
-169 VDSVKRLALSNPSIL
+169 VDTVKRLAISNPSIF
-184 FNVEIDN
+184 FNIEIDN
-191 VKYMSYGS
+191 TTYLSYGA
-199 IDGDHKEIFE
+199 IDGDHENIFD
-209 WRIKE
+209 WRVEE

-219 FMKNMIELRYEDP
+219 FMKNMIELSYEDSHV
-232 NLSIVGN
+232 NITGN

-286 FVIKIKVP
+286 FVIKLNIA

-309 RFIDERIIQSKLVS
+309 RFTDERIIQSKLVS
-323 TIRGALNHKVNQ
+323 SISKALNQNVNQ

-340 SQFYEK
+340 SKFYEK
-346 RVSQINKSQYDR
+346 KISQINRSLDK

-364 VNLSM
+364 GNLSIYDINGSFNLSDQDNDEIPAIVNLS
-369 YDLDESY
+369 SY
-376 TINNQKNDEILEKE
+376 TTSND
-390 NLSSNAISN
+390 
-399 NINEFPLGFAR
+399 INEFPLGFAK

-444 ESIHE
+444 KSINE
-449 NAIEKQILLIPHIY
+449 NAIERQILLLPHIY
-463 ACDQFDKEKLLLFKN
+463 SCDQFDKEKLLSLEN
-478 DLDAVGIEVEEFGD
+478 DLDTVGIEIEEFGD
-492 EVLIRS
+492 ELLIRS
-498 IPSLIRDSNVN
+498 IPSLIKDTNVN
-509 ELMRDL
+509 ELIRDL
-515 LDLPSDEF
+515 LDLSSEEF
-523 MRRTLENRIN
+523 IKSALEARIN
-533 DILSKISCYGSVRSG
+533 EILSKISCYGSVRSG
-548 RVLKVDEMNALLREI
+548 RLLKIDEMNALLREI

-572 NHGRPTHIFLSQKEI
+572 NHGRPTHIFLSQNEI

>member
-1 MKIKLLDNNTIN
+1 MIKLLDNNTIN

-346 RVSQINKSQYDR
+346 RASQINKSQYDR

-390 NLSSNAISN
+390 NLSSNAISDD
-399 NINEFPLGFAR
+399 INEFPLGFAR

-449 NAIEKQILLIPHIY
+449 NAIEKQMLLIPHIY

-478 DLDAVGIEVEEFGD
+478 DLDAVGIELEEFGD